1 MAVEKQE
8 SEEPLSNFPTATT
21 TTKYP
26 QLWDTDSRGKS
37 TVIEMGDDQGQYCL
51 HTGEHRFEPNMPFAE
66 YWKGAGGWKN
76 APHHHRGADI
86 YYPEKVG
93 SPWDQLALS
102 CVLRDR
108 HFEKSWRRILGKS
121 S

>member
-37 TVIEMGDDQGQYCL
+37 RHL
-51 HTGEHRFEPNMPFAE
+51 
-66 YWKGAGGWKN
+66 
-76 APHHHRGADI
+76 
-86 YYPEKVG
+86 
-93 SPWDQLALS
+93 QL
-102 CVLRDR
+102 
-108 HFEKSWRRILGKS
+108 
-121 S
+121 